1 MTNEEPR
8 VLYETRSEGRIALI
22 TLNRARYRNP
32 LSRQMIEEID
42 AAFERAAL
50 DDGVRVIILRGDGP
64 AFSGGHDLGSP
75 DALATRGERE
85 GQPMGKRYGRT
96 RAMDVEPHLRW
107 RAIPKPTIAMVH
119 GHCIYA
125 GWMLASAMDVVF
137 AAEGTQFLPT
147 NFAFFSVPWDLGAR
161 RALHLMYDNRFVD
174 ARQAME
180 WGFVQ
185 DVFPPE
191 RLEAETIAYAERVAE
206 QDPFQLA
213 LMKHSVHQMQEMQ
226 GFTAHILSS
235 YSDRMVRAANDVA
248 VSEQPAEGG
257 RRRYL
262 SVERARANR
271 RSEEGSAR

>member
-1 MTNEEPR
+1 MNEDPR
-8 VLYETRSEGRIALI
+8 VRYETRVDGRIALI
-22 TLNRARYRNP
+22 TMTRARYRNP
-32 LSRQMIEEID
+32 LSRQMIEELDEAFQRAESD
-42 AAFERAAL
+42 A
-50 DDGVRVIILRGDGP
+50 GVRVIVLRGEGA
-64 AFSGGHDLGSP
+64 AFSAGHDLGSP
-75 DALATRGERE
+75 DALANRAERE
-85 GQPMGKRYGRT
+85 GQPMGRRYGRT
-96 RAMDVEPHLRW
+96 RAMDVDPHLRW
-107 RAIPKPTIAMVH
+107 RSIPKPTIAMVH

-161 RALHLMYDNRFVD
+161 RALHAMYDNRFVD
-174 ARQAME
+174 ARKAME
-180 WGFVQ
+180 WFVQ
-185 DVFPPE
+185 EVFAAD
-191 RLEAETIAYAERVAE
+191 RLEAETLAYAERVAE

-248 VSEQPAEGG
+248 VSEQPEDGG

-262 SVERARANR
+262 SVERARANQS
-271 RSEEGSAR
+271 SEDRTPA